1 MDTQHETYP
10 YIYKNSTFYANNG
23 SSSPGSGAVSAS
35 QCKCIG
41 IIDSNFQNNLG
52 IALSIKFTQGECETS
67 DIYAYP
73 PLFKL
78 STIAGNGDS
87 YLHQYV
93 HDTIWGGSTSVD
105 IRTTT
110 FKGNA
115 DSTFLQ
121 GVDTEAVATGLK
133 GGAGLNLLSTQRIM
147 LFDLHFDD
155 NQAWQGG
162 VLLLDLCYAAV
173 IWSSTFT
180 NNVAT
185 QGGGAIA
192 SVNNLHVGGLFI
204 GNTSATGNTALTG
217 GALYGADQASIT
229 IGNDTVF
236 NGNWASANGG
246 AVACVDCAS
255 LTAQDQVAMQI
266 NHADAAGGALYAD
279 SSTAIQ
285 LTNTTYFGNWYD
297 HFLPEHASC
306 VNAVSS

>member
-73 PLFKL
+73 PLFNL
-78 STIAGNGDS
+78 STTAGNGDS

-192 SVNNLHVGGLFI
+192 SVNNVHYGGLFI
-204 GNTSATGNTALTG
+204 GNTSATINRAGTTG

-229 IGNDTVF
+229 IGNGTVF
-236 NGNWASANGG
+236 GSNVAFTDGG
-246 AVACVDCAS
+246 AVACMECAS
-255 LTAQDQVAMQI
+255 LTFQDQVVLEVNNAL
-266 NHADAAGGALYAD
+266 AAGGALYVD
-279 SSTAIQ
+279 SSSAIQ
-285 LTNTTYFGNWYD
+285 SINTTYYGNRYD
-297 HFLPEHASC
+297 PLPT
-306 VNAVSS
+306 